1 MNNDINTK
9 KIIIITGAASGIGL
23 AASIYLT
30 KMGHTVYAGILND
43 VEKERLTEEAIKNN
57 ITLKTIQ
64 IDVNDHELIKNGIAT
79 ILNHEG
85 RIDAL
90 VNNAGYGLAG
100 FLEDCSIEEMKKQFE
115 TNFFG
120 AMRLIKEILPIMRKQ
135 KSGYIIN
142 ISSVFGRISLP
153 ITSAY
158 NASKAALSA
167 ITDAL
172 RMEMAPFGI
181 KATAIEP
188 LNIKTNFNKTVIIAE
203 KSKKPESPYKK
214 YMDFYMSKMNNAHEK
229 NLSNPVIVA
238 EKILQILN
246 TKNIKARYL
255 IGQGAKTAIIA
266 KNILPNRLFEKMLK
280 KKFMGI

>member
-142 ISSVFGRISLP
+142 ISSVFGRISFP